1 MMETWPGSRIRH
13 KDIMRDDDM
22 RDDDSQERWHQEH
35 SQEWAS
41 WGGGGGNYKTKI
53 LAAANKEDCQIF
65 LFILPHLFPR
75 ARIGGGMMDKSG
87 WKMELRN

>member
-1 MMETWPGSRIRH
+1 MIAPVAARSGRTE
-13 KDIMRDDDM
+13 D
-22 RDDDSQERWHQEH
+22 
-35 SQEWAS
+35 
-41 WGGGGGNYKTKI
+41 GGNYKTKI

-87 WKMELRN
+87 